1 MALIERTN
9 AEALIPE
16 GEVQDIFKSV
26 AETSVAMQLLTRLP
40 NMTSNKTRI
49 KVEESLPLVYWQA
62 GDTAFKKTTTMKWK
76 NKYLYAEEIA
86 VIIPISEAVLEDAE
100 YDIWGEVKP
109 KIVEAISA
117 TFDSAVFFGTNKPAN
132 FPEGIVTQAST
143 KGFSLE
149 QGDLNLYGVLNE
161 LMGKVE
167 TAGYDV
173 TGVVGGPSV
182 KKDFRNLLDKNG
194 QLIVGDEI
202 SALPRYIM
210 KNGAWKNDEAR
221 LILGD
226 FKEGVFALRQDV
238 TYKLLT
244 EGVIQDPDSKE
255 ILYNLAQQDM
265 VALRVVFRIG
275 WQLPNPVN
283 ALAPNEEA
291 RLPFAILE
299 PNA

>member
-1 MALIERTN
+1 MAMITRTN

-16 GEVQDIFKSV
+16 GEVQEIFKSV
-26 AETSVAMQLLTRLP
+26 AETSIAMQLLTRLP
-40 NMTSNKTRI
+40 NMSSNKTRI
-49 KVEESLPLVYWQA
+49 KVEESLPLVYWQES
-62 GDTAFKKTTTMKWK
+62 DTAFKKTTEMKWK
-76 NKYLYAEEIA
+76 NKFIYAEELA
-86 VIIPISEAVLEDAE
+86 VIIPISEAVLDDAE

-109 KIVEAISA
+109 KIIEAIA
-117 TFDSAVFFGTNKPAN
+117 AKFDQAVFFGTDKPVN
-132 FPEGIVTQAST
+132 YPEGIVALAST
-143 KGFSLE
+143 RGYSLE
-149 QGDLNLYGVLNE
+149 QGDSTFYEIVSD

-167 TAGYDV
+167 EAGFNP
-173 TGVVGGPSV
+173 TGIVGGPSL
-182 KKDFRNLLDKNG
+182 KKAFRNLLDKNG

-210 KNGAWKNDEAR
+210 KNGAWNNATAR
-221 LILGD
+221 LVLGD
-226 FKEGVFALRQDV
+226 FKEAVYAVRQDV

-244 EGVIQDPDSKE
+244 EGVIQDPASKE

-299 PNA
+299 PIA